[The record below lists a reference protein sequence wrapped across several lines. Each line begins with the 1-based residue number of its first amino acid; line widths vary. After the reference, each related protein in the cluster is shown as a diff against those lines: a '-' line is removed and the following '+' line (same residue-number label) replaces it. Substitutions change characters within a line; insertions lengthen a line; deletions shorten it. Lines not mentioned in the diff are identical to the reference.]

1 MLHQG
6 NPGAQAPDS
15 KRNVRRTYSVAEV
28 AEMYGVHAS
37 TIYREIDAGHLK
49 AMRIGAKGGVVRV
62 PVWAIDEYESASTY
76 TGGEQAQMAVAS

>member
-6 NPGAQAPDS
+6 SSAPAGS
-15 KRNVRRTYSVAEV
+15 GVANNRRTYSVAEV

-37 TIYREIDAGHLK
+37 TIYREIEARRLK

-62 PVWAIDEYESASTY
+62 PAFAIEEYEAASLITND
-76 TGGEQAQMAVAS
+76 AVEVA